1 MSDSPLDIN
10 TTGTAATIVSESKLH
25 KRYISVWNRTTR
37 FADGRE
43 IDWDVVGHDT
53 PYPTFVTVFTF
64 DSIKKTTCILKEYAQ
79 GTNEVKYTCVA
90 GSYDRRKHSSPLES
104 AEHELSEEARLKGGR
119 WICLLPED
127 QPDGI
132 SELKWGVNRFV
143 PYLCL
148 DPEDDPEP
156 RARDNEECMQV
167 IKDVPIADLKKFITL
182 GQAMLP
188 TVQTAWMALEYLAT
202 HRMLN

>member
-1 MSDSPLDIN
+1 MLIIHP
-10 TTGTAATIVSESKLH
+10 
-25 KRYISVWNRTTR
+25 ISLSRNIHVLLARTTEENITGSG
-37 FADGRE
+37 DN
-43 IDWDVVGHDT
+43 INKHT
-53 PYPTFVTVFTF
+53 L
-64 DSIKKTTCILKEYAQ
+64 I
-79 GTNEVKYTCVA
+79 CV
-90 GSYDRRKHSSPLES
+90 SSPLES

-167 IKDVPIADLKKFITL
+167 IKDVSIADLKKFITL

-202 HRMLN
+202 HGMLN